1 MRFQAGAASFYHLP
15 NRVDL
20 FFRDV
25 CDTAGTGDHGMH
37 PWCRQDVEL
46 PPEPSLEKDI
56 AGKERQ
62 PELLVPVSPTVDSPV
77 ERKEDLEPLIR
88 KDMRDCF
95 LMLMPGIECM
105 PGLIAV
111 AVGWFD

>member
-1 MRFQAGAASFYHLP
+1 MRFQARAASFYHLP

-25 CDTAGTGDHGMH
+25 CDTASTGDYRMH
-37 PWCRQDVEL
+37 PWRRQDVEL

-56 AGKERQ
+56 AGKQRQ
-62 PELLVPVSPTVDSPV
+62 PELLVPVFPTVDSPV
-77 ERKEDLEPLIR
+77 ERKEDLEPLAR

-105 PGLIAV
+105 PDMIAV
-111 AVGWFD
+111 AVGWLD